1 MDGFFSMGNLTED
14 EIKETYAHL
23 VGPKGKT
30 GEQGIEG
37 LQGIPGKDGEQGL
50 IGEPGQHGESGQNG
64 AHGIQGEKGDQGEK
78 GHPGED
84 GEDGRGITDLVID
97 RRGHL
102 IVKYSD
108 GTFEDV
114 GQVRGEDGRAGAL
127 TQVLG
132 SSFDGTNGNGL
143 AWLLVPAGKV
153 VMVPQYRQHLIK
165 GEMCIVG
172 EFRVESG
179 AEVVLI

>member
-1 MDGFFSMGNLTED
+1 MGNLTED

-64 AHGIQGEKGDQGEK
+64 AHGIQGEKGDKGEK
-78 GHPGED
+78 GDPGED

-108 GTFEDV
+108 GTFEWSGSDDPAAAPPPHLAAC
-114 GQVRGEDGRAGAL
+114 RGGDRRGDPRGAAGARAD
-127 TQVLG
+127 G
-132 SSFDGTNGNGL
+132 SERAARRL
-143 AWLLVPAGKV
+143 
-153 VMVPQYRQHLIK
+153 R
-165 GEMCIVG
+165 
-172 EFRVESG
+172 
-179 AEVVLI
+179 